1 MQLMF
6 VKHFEDIKLYRSTNV
21 EKEKK
26 NNRPNYLFIKE
37 AFSDLLMEMQKP
49 HVYVNFSVLFP
60 SFISVSLRKVEKEIY

>member
-6 VKHFEDIKLYRSTNV
+6 VKHFEDVKLYRSTNV
-21 EKEKK
+21 GKEKK

>member
-6 VKHFEDIKLYRSTNV
+6 VKHFEDTKLYRSTNV
-21 EKEKK
+21 EEKKK

-49 HVYVNFSVLFP
+49 HVYVNFSVLSPLLLQF
-60 SFISVSLRKVEKEIY
+60 LLGR